1 MYIMGCIVGSII
13 MLIFLK
19 QFVNILKESSISPQ
33 DCEIILTFLFMLTL
47 SWLGVY
53 FMITDIYK
61 YYKEK

>member
-33 DCEIILTFLFMLTL
+33 DYEIVLTILIMITL

-61 YYKEK
+61 YYNEK

>member
-33 DCEIILTFLFMLTL
+33 NYEIVLTILIMITL

-61 YYKEK
+61 YYNEK